1 MTDPLHDELH
11 ENPTQAGDQPETG
24 AGPPAEE
31 QTSSLLAYG
40 SEEPETEPEAEPG
53 QTVSKRRVVAWA
65 AGILAVGCAVAGG
78 IVAWDATHH
87 PTTRSHP
94 AAPTTTAAAPTP
106 GPLVRDNPTTAVAPP
121 PMAAGPSPG
130 ASPPLDG
137 TYRIDNDYDKM
148 TVNSRLSP
156 FSGKGPRQPSWS
168 EWYGFRSVCA
178 AAGCVATSTKL
189 DRNNLQA
196 ADPNLQETGHKAI
209 TYVLRWAEG
218 AWQGERTYQG
228 VCSNGGGPQTE
239 AEMLSL
245 EPQPDGTYRGA
256 DTTMGYECNGTP
268 GSTTV
273 LPFVAWRIGAPPPG
287 VVADPAAPPPPAP
300 APAAP
305 PPPAAPTPPAPAAPA
320 PPPAA
325 PTPSPEPCY
334 SPEHPE
340 CPPRGLTPE
349 QRENW

>member
-1 MTDPLHDELH
+1 MTDPLHDDLND
-11 ENPTQAGDQPETG
+11 NPTQTGDETG

-31 QTSSLLAYG
+31 LTSSLLAYG
-40 SEEPETEPEAEPG
+40 DEPETVPEAEARQP
-53 QTVSKRRVVAWA
+53 VSKRRVVAWA
-65 AGILAVGCAVAGG
+65 AGILAAGCAVAGG

-87 PTTRSHP
+87 PATRSHP

-106 GPLVRDNPTTAVAPP
+106 GPLVPDNPTAAAPP
-121 PMAAGPSPG
+121 PMAAAPPLAAPSPG
-130 ASPPLDG
+130 ASPPFDG

-156 FSGKGPRQPSWS
+156 FSGTGPRQPSWS
-168 EWYGFRSVCA
+168 QWYGFRSACT
-178 AAGCVATSTKL
+178 AAGCVATGTKL
-189 DRNNLQA
+189 DKNNLQA
-196 ADPNLQETGHKAI
+196 PDPNLQETGHKAI

-245 EPQPDGTYRGA
+245 EPQPDGTYRGT
-256 DTTMGYECNGTP
+256 DTTMGYQCNGTP

-273 LPFVAWRIGAPPPG
+273 LPFVAWRIGPPPPG

-305 PPPAAPTPPAPAAPA
+305 APVAPPPA
-320 PPPAA
+320 PAA

-349 QRENW
+349 QRENY